1 MLKMR
6 HHGHHPRVINVVQL
20 LITHGIAWQREGGG
34 GGGGGGGRYINTPLD
49 KLYHSLV
56 FSHS

>member
-1 MLKMR
+1 MLKMI

-34 GGGGGGGRYINTPLD
+34 RGGGGGYIITPLD

-56 FSHS
+56 FSHT